1 MTDQPQISR
10 EEMLR
15 EIGSVT
21 ARLKEIQTSRSL
33 SDRDLVDEYPDLGS
47 TKTWKQRLVAGNLE
61 GLNLERTYARMRRIA
76 VLLTGEQ
83 PDEVFYRD
91 LPFAR
96 EMAARVAMLEQ
107 QTNDRRIFVCLAPN
121 GVGKSAGCRYLVG
134 QSRARRVA
142 VRMLPTWRNK
152 LLHIYTGICS
162 SLGQSLQTT
171 NVAEA
176 ERHAIALLRGH
187 PHTLFVDQA
196 HEGGVALMHILR
208 ALVDETPSRF
218 VYLAYFT
225 AFRSVQTGSTD
236 ALVEAKAFLGRCL
249 KPIFDL
255 YQDGTHVADVALY
268 LRRAAGLTAAAAE
281 GVANKVTPILQATAN
296 LRLLDD
302 AIASARAA
310 DDSDDARPDAI
321 VAEVY
326 RLSGLCIEHPQ
337 KTAA

>member
-1 MTDQPQISR
+1 MTEPTPLSR
-10 EEMLR
+10 EEMLS

-21 ARLKEIQTSRSL
+21 ARLKEIQLSRKL
-33 SDRDLVDEYPDLGS
+33 SDRELVDEYPDLGS
-47 TKTWKQRLVAGNLE
+47 TKTWRQRLLFGDLA
-61 GLNLERTYARMRRIA
+61 GLNLERTLARLRRIG

-91 LPFAR
+91 LPFTR
-96 EMAARVAMLEQ
+96 ELAARVGMLEQ
-107 QTNDRRIFVCLAPN
+107 QTNDRRILVCLAPN
-121 GVGKSAGCRYLVG
+121 GVGKSATCRWLVG

-142 VRMLPTWRNK
+142 IRMLPTWRNK
-152 LLHIYTGICS
+152 LLHIYTGICAG
-162 SLGQSLQTT
+162 LGQALQTT

-176 ERHAIALLRGH
+176 EQHAIALLRGQH
-187 PHTLFVDQA
+187 RTLFVDQA

-218 VYLAYFT
+218 VYLAYST

-236 ALVEAKAFLGRCL
+236 AMVEAKAFLGRCQ

-255 YQDGTHVADVALY
+255 YSDGTHSPDTALY
-268 LRRAAGLTAAAAE
+268 LRRSAGLTAAAAQ
-281 GVANKVTPILQATAN
+281 GVANKVTAVLQATTN

-310 DDSDDARPDAI
+310 DDSDDARPDVI

-326 RLSGLCIEHPQ
+326 RLSGLPVEQ
-337 KTAA
+337 QQAAA

>member
-1 MTDQPQISR
+1 MTESTPLSR

-15 EIGSVT
+15 EIAAVT
-21 ARLKEIQTSRSL
+21 ARLNEIQLSRKL
-33 SDRDLVDEYPDLGS
+33 SDRELVNEYPDLGS
-47 TKTWKQRLVAGNLE
+47 TKTWRQRLVAGNLD
-61 GLNLERTYARMRRIA
+61 GLNLERTFTRLRRVS

-83 PDEVFYRD
+83 PDEVFFRD
-91 LPFAR
+91 LPFTR
-96 EMAARVAMLEQ
+96 EMASRVEMLEG

-121 GVGKSAGCRYLVG
+121 GVGKSATCRWLVG

-152 LLHIYTGICS
+152 LLHIYTGICTA
-162 SLGQSLQTT
+162 LGQSIQTT
-171 NVAEA
+171 NVAAA
-176 ERHAIALLRGH
+176 EQHAISLLRGQ
-187 PHTLFVDQA
+187 PHTLFIDQA
-196 HEGGVALMHILR
+196 HEGGLALMHILR

-236 ALVEAKAFLGRCL
+236 ALIEAKAFLGRCL
-249 KPIFDL
+249 KPVFDL
-255 YQDGTHVADVALY
+255 YSDGTHVADVALY
-268 LRRAAGLTAAAAE
+268 LRRAAELTAAAAE
-281 GVANKVTPILQATAN
+281 GVAGKITPILQATAN

-310 DDSDDARPDAI
+310 DDSDDARPDRI

-326 RLSGLCIEHPQ
+326 RLSGLSIEQ
-337 KTAA
+337 KQAA